1 MELHKNTEDTLINYL
16 KRHGYPD
23 ESISLEWGTPQCAID
38 IAVLAND
45 LVTPIAV
52 YEIKGRKTPDA
63 IQKGI
68 AQLKRAVLFF
78 DITASCSLVFG
89 TDSGIGFEVVEVTE
103 NVYNDE
109 PIDMPAIM
117 ASEPPRKPVSYE
129 NLQAGAA
136 SKAVIKRQ
144 QRKQRKIDRIKW
156 FCWLVFPIV
165 AIALLVLDAFS
176 IYQITVLR
184 LVTVGAAAVIVLIPF
199 FSEISLKDVSFKRK
213 N

>member
-1 MELHKNTEDTLINYL
+1 MELHKNTEDTFINYL

-136 SKAVIKRQ
+136 SDSFCIPSRSQPGTVAGIWRSLHGAGG
-144 QRKQRKIDRIKW
+144 RSLCGAESDR
-156 FCWLVFPIV
+156 
-165 AIALLVLDAFS
+165 
-176 IYQITVLR
+176 
-184 LVTVGAAAVIVLIPF
+184 
-199 FSEISLKDVSFKRK
+199 
-213 N
+213 